1 MKKMVIVIS
10 VLLSVF
16 LIFNENLNTRIKL
29 KATKK
34 VYNELMT
41 EKVNNKNYIN
51 KVKNTMELLEKELN
65 K

>member
-1 MKKMVIVIS
+1 MRKMIIVIS

-16 LIFNENLNTRIKL
+16 LVFNENLNTRIKL

-41 EKVNNKNYIN
+41 KKVNNKNYTN

>member
-1 MKKMVIVIS
+1 MRKMIIIVSII
-10 VLLSVF
+10 LSVF
-16 LIFNENLNTRIKL
+16 LIFNENLNTWIKL

-41 EKVNNKNYIN
+41 KKVNNKNYTN

>member
-1 MKKMVIVIS
+1 MKKMIIVIS

-16 LIFNENLNTRIKL
+16 LIFNESLNTRIKL

-34 VYNELMT
+34 VYNELTT
-41 EKVNNKNYIN
+41 EKVNNKNYTN

>member
-1 MKKMVIVIS
+1 MKKMIIVIS
-10 VLLSVF
+10 VLLSIF

>member
-1 MKKMVIVIS
+1 MKKMIIVIS

-16 LIFNENLNTRIKL
+16 LIFNENLNTWIKL